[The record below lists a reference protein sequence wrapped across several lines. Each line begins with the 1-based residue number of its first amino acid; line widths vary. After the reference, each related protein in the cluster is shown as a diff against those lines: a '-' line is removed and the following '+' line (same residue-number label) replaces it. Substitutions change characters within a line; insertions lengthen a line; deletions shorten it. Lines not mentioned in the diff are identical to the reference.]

1 MIIQNLIYKKMKVIN
16 NFGSFINEEY
26 SKNDP
31 IPEINRMK
39 EKLGIVLLGLPGS
52 GKSTFANRFIVPHN
66 SNIKT
71 FSTDD
76 VSYLFTKDKSD
87 YYKGASEL
95 NITSLKHYMKSGQN
109 FIYDT
114 TGSND
119 INVFEIT
126 KDARKYGYKIMFILI
141 LIDVET
147 AKAQNKKRGMTGGH
161 TADDEYIDH
170 VYSSQLQ
177 TTKSYLKYVKP
188 DAFYVVLNKD
198 GNYKYYKFD
207 NGELKK
213 RKVDKYVSF
222 LRESNGSENE
232 VDKIVDTMLD
242 FIDEGEKIT
251 FKSST
256 GEMTY
261 TDYLEKNTRYQNF
274 KPVLVSKNK
283 TVSKFTIVY
292 SPKGRFSNIDNSNE
306 ISNLITI
313 LDNMQSTIGR
323 LGEDGWVLSD
333 FKSSSNNASKG
344 NEVKINWVSFGFTKP
359 DIENENFE
367 LPNEDELREE
377 IEKLGFRVEIL
388 EIGDSETELEF
399 SSYAYDGELPSEE
412 SCDDKFERICDIF
425 GFSSFDLDYRRAKV
439 IFEY

>member
-1 MIIQNLIYKKMKVIN
+1 MKVIN
-16 NFGSFINEEY
+16 NFNGFINEEY

-31 IPEINRMK
+31 IPEINRMQ

-126 KDARKYGYKIMFILI
+126 KDAQKLGYKIMFILI

-147 AKAQNKKRGMTGGH
+147 AKSQNKKRGMTGGH
-161 TADDEYIDH
+161 TADDDYIDH
-170 VYSSQLQ
+170 VYSTQLQ

-256 GEMTY
+256 GDMTY
-261 TDYLEKNTRYQNF
+261 TDYLVKNDRYQKF

-283 TVSKFTIVY
+283 TVSRFSIVY
-292 SPKGRFSNIDNSNE
+292 SAKDKDYDNLVE
-306 ISNLITI
+306 I
-313 LDNMQSTIGR
+313 LDNMKSTIGR
-323 LGEDGWVLSD
+323 LGDEGWILSG
-333 FKSSSNNASKG
+333 FSVNKVFSVFF
-344 NEVKINWVSFGFTKP
+344 EFTKP
-359 DIENENFE
+359 DVFLDKEFE
-367 LPNEDELREE
+367 LPDEDELIEE
-377 IEKLGFRVEIL
+377 IEKLGFRIERLKIA
-388 EIGDSETELEF
+388 DSETELEF
-399 SSYAYDGELPSEE
+399 SSYDDYDGMLPSEE
-412 SCDDKFERICDIF
+412 SCEDKFQRICDIF
-425 GFSSFDLDYRRAKV
+425 GFGSFDLDYRRAQV
-439 IFEY
+439 TFEY

>member
-1 MIIQNLIYKKMKVIN
+1 MKVIN
-16 NFGSFINEEY
+16 NFNGFINEEY

-31 IPEINRMK
+31 IPEINRMQ

-126 KDARKYGYKIMFILI
+126 KDAQKLGYKIMFILI

-147 AKAQNKKRGMTGGH
+147 AKSQNKKRGMTGGH
-161 TADDEYIDH
+161 TADDDYIDH
-170 VYSSQLQ
+170 VYSTQLQ

-188 DAFYVVLNKD
+188 DAFYVVLNKN

-222 LRESNGSENE
+222 LRESHGTENE

-242 FIDEGEKIT
+242 FIDDGEKIS
-251 FKSST
+251 FYSAS
-256 GEMTY
+256 GNMNY
-261 TDYLEKNTRYQNF
+261 NDYLEKNSNYQKF
-274 KPVLVSKNK
+274 KPVLKAGNK
-283 TVSKFTIVY
+283 IISKFNIVY
-292 SPKGRFSNIDNSNE
+292 VPKNNSYDGVVE
-306 ISNLITI
+306 LM
-313 LDNMQSTIGR
+313 DNMKSTIGR
-323 LGEDGWVLSD
+323 LGEDGWVLND
-333 FKSSSNNASKG
+333 FVTKSNKG
-344 NEVKINWVSFGFTKP
+344 DSYGETCKINYVEFIFTKS
-359 DIENENFE
+359 DVILDDKEFE
-367 LPNEDELREE
+367 LPNQDDL
-377 IEKLGFRVEIL
+377 IEAIENQGIHIQSIK
-388 EIGDSETELEF
+388 IGDSETVVEF
-399 SSYAYDGELPSEE
+399 TDYSDYDEVMNSE
-412 SCDDKFERICDIF
+412 SWYNKRFETICDLF
-425 GFSSFDLDYRRAKV
+425 GFGSYDLNYRRFTV
-439 IFEY
+439 TFEY

>member
-1 MIIQNLIYKKMKVIN
+1 MKVIN
-16 NFGSFINEEY
+16 NFNSFVNEEY

-76 VSYLFTKDKSD
+76 VSYMFTKDKSK

-119 INVFEIT
+119 IGVFEVT
-126 KDARKYGYKIMFILI
+126 RDAHKYGYKIMFILI

-147 AKAQNKKRGMTGGH
+147 AKSQNMKRGMTGGH
-161 TADDEYIDH
+161 MADDEYIDH
-170 VYSSQLQ
+170 VYSTQLQ
-177 TTKSYLKYVKP
+177 TTRSYLKYVKP
-188 DAFYVVLNKD
+188 DAFYIVLNKG

-222 LRESNGSENE
+222 MRESHGTENE

-261 TDYLEKNTRYQNF
+261 TDYLEKNDRYQNF

-283 TVSKFTIVY
+283 TVSRFNIVY
-292 SPKGRFSNIDNSNE
+292 SPKDGSYDNLM
-306 ISNLITI
+306 IV
-313 LDNMQSTIGR
+313 LDNMKSTIGR

-333 FKSSSNNASKG
+333 FRAGSDGSWRSDSSGKG
-344 NEVKINWVSFGFTKP
+344 KEVKVGWVFFEFTKP
-359 DIENENFE
+359 DIENDNFE

-377 IEKLGFRVEIL
+377 IEKLGFRVESIK
-388 EIGDSETELEF
+388 IADYETELEF

-412 SCDDKFERICDIF
+412 SCEDKFERICDIF
-425 GFSSFDLDYRRAKV
+425 GFGSFDLDYRRAKV

>member
-1 MIIQNLIYKKMKVIN
+1 MIIENLIYKKMKVIN

-39 EKLGIVLLGLPGS
+39 EKLGIILLGLPGS

-66 SNIKT
+66 QNIKT

-76 VSYLFTKDKSD
+76 VSYMFTKDKSK

-95 NITSLKHYMKSGQN
+95 NITSLKSYIRSGQN

-119 INVFEIT
+119 IGVYEVT
-126 KDARKYGYKIMFILI
+126 RDAHKYGYKIMFILI
-141 LIDVET
+141 LIDIET

-161 TADDEYIDH
+161 TADDDYIDY
-170 VYSSQLQ
+170 VYSNQLQ
-177 TTKSYLKYVKP
+177 TTRNYLKYVKP

-222 LRESNGSENE
+222 MKESHTSENE

-256 GEMTY
+256 GDMTY
-261 TDYLEKNTRYQNF
+261 SDYLEKNARYHTF

-292 SPKGRFSNIDNSNE
+292 SPKDGSYN
-306 ISNLITI
+306 NLMVV

-323 LGEDGWVLSD
+323 LGEDGWVLSTFRVGSD
-333 FKSSSNNASKG
+333 GSWRSETSGKG
-344 NEVKINWVSFGFTKP
+344 KEVKIDWVFFEFSKP
-359 DIENENFE
+359 DIENDELE
-367 LPNEDELREE
+367 LPDEDELREE
-377 IEKLGFRVEIL
+377 IEKLGFRVESL
-388 EIGDSETELEF
+388 KIGDYDTKLEF
-399 SSYAYDGELPSEE
+399 GSYAYDGELPSEE
-412 SCDDKFERICDIF
+412 SCEDKFQRICDIF
-425 GFSSFDLDYRRAKV
+425 GFGSFDLDYRRGNV

>member
-1 MIIQNLIYKKMKVIN
+1 MIIENLIYKKMKVIN

-52 GKSTFANRFIVPHN
+52 GKSTFANRFITPHN
-66 SNIKT
+66 KNIKT

-76 VSYLFTKDKSD
+76 VSYMFTKDKSKFH
-87 YYKGASEL
+87 KGSSEL
-95 NITSLKHYMKSGQN
+95 NITSLKSYIRSGQN

-119 INVFEIT
+119 IGVFEVT
-126 KDARKYGYKIMFILI
+126 RDAHKYGYKIMFILI
-141 LIDVET
+141 LIDIET
-147 AKAQNKKRGMTGGH
+147 AKSQNKKRGMTGGH
-161 TADDEYIDH
+161 TADDDYIDY
-170 VYSSQLQ
+170 VYSNQLQ
-177 TTKSYLKYVKP
+177 TTRNYLKYVKP

-222 LRESNGSENE
+222 MKESHTSENE

-261 TDYLEKNTRYQNF
+261 SDYLEKNERYQRF

-292 SPKGRFSNIDNSNE
+292 SPKDGSYN
-306 ISNLITI
+306 NLMVV

-323 LGEDGWVLSD
+323 LGEDGWVLSTFRAGSD
-333 FKSSSNNASKG
+333 GSWRSETSGKG
-344 NEVKINWVSFGFTKP
+344 KEVKIDWVFFEFSKT
-359 DIENENFE
+359 DIENDKFE
-367 LPNEDELREE
+367 LPDEDELREE
-377 IEKLGFRVEIL
+377 VEKLGFRVESIRV
-388 EIGDSETELEF
+388 GDYETKLEF

-412 SCDDKFERICDIF
+412 SCEDKFQRICDIF
-425 GFSSFDLDYRRAKV
+425 GFGSFDLDYRRANV

>member
-1 MIIQNLIYKKMKVIN
+1 MKVIN
-16 NFGSFINEEY
+16 NFGNFINEEY

-31 IPEINRMK
+31 IPEINRMQ

-52 GKSTFANRFIVPHN
+52 GKSTFAKRFIVPHN
-66 SNIKT
+66 PNIKT

-76 VSYLFTKDKSD
+76 VSYLFTKDKS
-87 YYKGASEL
+87 KFHVGSSEL
-95 NITSLKHYMKSGQN
+95 NIKSLKSYMKSGNN

-119 INVFEIT
+119 INVFEVT
-126 KDARKYGYKIMFILI
+126 RDAHKLGYKIIFILI
-141 LIDVET
+141 LIDIDT
-147 AKAQNKKRGMTGGH
+147 AKSQNKKRGMTGGH
-161 TADDEYIDH
+161 LVDDEYIDY
-170 VYSSQLQ
+170 VYSTQLQ
-177 TTKSYLKYVKP
+177 TTKNYLKYIKP
-188 DAFYVVLNKD
+188 DNFYVVLNKE

-222 LRESNGSENE
+222 LRESNVSENE

-251 FKSST
+251 FHSPT

-261 TDYLEKNTRYQNF
+261 TDYLEKNTRYQSF

-283 TVSKFTIVY
+283 TVCKFSIFY
-292 SPKGRFSNIDNSNE
+292 SPKDGSYDN
-306 ISNLITI
+306 LMTI

-323 LGEDGWVLSD
+323 LGEEGWVLSD
-333 FKSSSNNASKG
+333 FRASSKNVSEGK
-344 NEVKINWVSFGFTKP
+344 EVKINWVAFEFTKP
-359 DIENENFE
+359 DIILDKEFE
-367 LPNEDELREE
+367 LPDEDELRDE
-377 IEKLGFRVEIL
+377 IEKLGFRVERL
-388 EIGDSETELEF
+388 KVGDSETELEF

-412 SCDDKFERICDIF
+412 SCEDKFERICDIF
-425 GFSSFDLDYRRAKV
+425 GFSSFDLNYRRAEV

>member
-1 MIIQNLIYKKMKVIN
+1 MIIENLIYKNMKVIN
-16 NFGSFINEEY
+16 NFNGFINEEY

-256 GEMTY
+256 GDMTY
-261 TDYLEKNTRYQNF
+261 TDYLVKNDRYQKF

-283 TVSKFTIVY
+283 TVSRFSIVY
-292 SPKGRFSNIDNSNE
+292 SAKDKDYDNLVE
-306 ISNLITI
+306 I
-313 LDNMQSTIGR
+313 LDNMKSTIGR
-323 LGEDGWVLSD
+323 LGDEGWILSG
-333 FKSSSNNASKG
+333 FSVNKVFSVFF
-344 NEVKINWVSFGFTKP
+344 EFTKP
-359 DIENENFE
+359 DIILDKEFE
-367 LPNEDELREE
+367 LPDEDELREE
-377 IEKLGFRVEIL
+377 IEKLGFRVESIR
-388 EIGDSETELEF
+388 IGDYETKLEF

-425 GFSSFDLDYRRAKV
+425 GFSSYDLNYRRAEV

>member
-1 MIIQNLIYKKMKVIN
+1 MKLIN
-16 NFGSFINEEY
+16 NFQAFNEEY

-66 SNIKT
+66 QNIKT

-76 VSYLFTKDKSD
+76 VSYMFTKDKSK

-95 NITSLKHYMKSGQN
+95 NITSLKSYIRSGQN

-119 INVFEIT
+119 IGVFEVT
-126 KDARKYGYKIMFILI
+126 KDAHKYGYKIMFILI
-141 LIDVET
+141 LIDIET

-161 TADDEYIDH
+161 TADDEYIDY
-170 VYSSQLQ
+170 VYSNQLQ
-177 TTKSYLKYVKP
+177 TTRNYLKYVKP

-256 GEMTY
+256 GYMTY
-261 TDYLEKNTRYQNF
+261 TDYLAKNDRYQNF

-283 TVSKFTIVY
+283 TVSRFSIVY
-292 SPKGRFSNIDNSNE
+292 SPKDATYN
-306 ISNLITI
+306 NLII
-313 LDNMQSTIGR
+313 VLDNMQSTIGR
-323 LGEDGWVLSD
+323 LGEEGWTLSG
-333 FKSSSNNASKG
+333 F
-344 NEVKINWVSFGFTKP
+344 EVNKVFNIFFEFTKP
-359 DIENENFE
+359 DVILDKEFE
-367 LPNEDELREE
+367 LPDEDELREE
-377 IEKLGFRVEIL
+377 IEKLGFRVETIKV
-388 EIGDSETELEF
+388 GDSETELEF
-399 SSYAYDGELPSEE
+399 GSYAYDGELPSEE

-425 GFSSFDLDYRRAKV
+425 GFSSYDLDYRRAKV
-439 IFEY
+439 NFEY

>member
-1 MIIQNLIYKKMKVIN
+1 MIIENLIYKKMKVIN

-52 GKSTFANRFIVPHN
+52 GKSTFANRFITPHN
-66 SNIKT
+66 KNIIT

-76 VSYLFTKDKSD
+76 VSYMFTKDKSKFH
-87 YYKGASEL
+87 KGSSEL
-95 NITSLKHYMKSGQN
+95 NITSLKSYIRSGQN

-119 INVFEIT
+119 IGVFEVT
-126 KDARKYGYKIMFILI
+126 RDAHKYGYKIMFILI
-141 LIDVET
+141 LIDIET

-161 TADDEYIDH
+161 TADDEYIDY
-170 VYSSQLQ
+170 VYSNQLQ
-177 TTKSYLKYVKP
+177 TTRNYLKYVKP

-222 LRESNGSENE
+222 MKESHTSENE

-256 GEMTY
+256 GGMTY
-261 TDYLEKNTRYQNF
+261 SDYLEKNVRYQNF

-283 TVSKFTIVY
+283 TVSRFSIVY
-292 SPKGRFSNIDNSNE
+292 SPKDATYN
-306 ISNLITI
+306 NLMIV

-323 LGEDGWVLSD
+323 LGEEGWTLSG
-333 FKSSSNNASKG
+333 F
-344 NEVKINWVSFGFTKP
+344 EVNKVFNIFFEFTKP
-359 DIENENFE
+359 DVILDKEFE
-367 LPNEDELREE
+367 LPDEDELREE
-377 IEKLGFRVEIL
+377 IEKLGFRVESIRV
-388 EIGDSETELEF
+388 GDYETKLEF

-425 GFSSFDLDYRRAKV
+425 GFSSYDLNYRRAEV

>member
-1 MIIQNLIYKKMKVIN
+1 MKLIN
-16 NFGSFINEEY
+16 NYQGFINEEY

-52 GKSTFANRFIVPHN
+52 GKSTFASKFIVPHN
-66 SNIKT
+66 QNIKT

-76 VSYLFTKDKSD
+76 VSYMFTKDKSK
-87 YYKGASEL
+87 YHKGSSEL

-119 INVFEIT
+119 IGVFEIT
-126 KDARKYGYKIMFILI
+126 RDAHKYGYKIVFILI

-147 AKAQNKKRGMTGGH
+147 AKAQNRKRGMTGGH

-170 VYSSQLQ
+170 VYSTQLQ

-188 DAFYVVLNKD
+188 DAFYVVLNK
-198 GNYKYYKFD
+198 GGSYKYYKFD

-222 LRESNGSENE
+222 IRESVDVEGE
-232 VDKIVDTMLD
+232 VDKIIETMLD
-242 FIDEGEKIT
+242 FIDDGERIT

-256 GEMTY
+256 GDMNY

-283 TVSKFTIVY
+283 TVSRFSIVY
-292 SPKGRFSNIDNSNE
+292 SAKDKDYDNLVE
-306 ISNLITI
+306 I
-313 LDNMQSTIGR
+313 LDNMKSTIGR
-323 LGEDGWVLSD
+323 LGDEGWILSG
-333 FKSSSNNASKG
+333 FSVNKVFSVFF
-344 NEVKINWVSFGFTKP
+344 EFTKP
-359 DIENENFE
+359 DVFLDKEFE

-377 IEKLGFRVEIL
+377 IEKLGFRVESL
-388 EIGDSETELEF
+388 KIGDSETELEF

-412 SCDDKFERICDIF
+412 SCEDKFERICDIF
-425 GFSSFDLDYRRAKV
+425 GFSSFDLNYRRAEV